1 MVWGWTFWL
10 LVCEVRV
17 CVVGESEEIWLFE
30 YKNIDIFESVD
41 LKEIDSSPIPF
52 QSKKSH
58 AAEVVYP

>member
-1 MVWGWTFWL
+1 M
-10 LVCEVRV
+10 